1 MSISRA
7 ALLSLLAAQLVTAA
21 LPPEIRDAVER
32 VRSFD
37 GAEPTAPL
45 HQLTL
50 FIPRAAHD
58 PALRQELAT
67 LLMQAASSTGATA
80 FGRTILCQQ
89 LGLVAGPAE
98 IPALEK
104 LLADPATAADAR
116 IALALARGDGAV
128 ARSPT
133 PTLDACR
140 IQLASTRPA
149 DRIAGLAALAVHHP
163 ATAAAEATKALG
175 DADPAV
181 AATAIQIAARV
192 AAPALL
198 ARLPA
203 LPPTHQVIAL
213 PALAAAG
220 VRDAAPAVTAL
231 LASPDAGV
239 ASAAVRA
246 LGEIGDARSVAAL
259 TRAVAARPETADS
272 ATAALSMLH
281 AEGVDAAILEQIAQ
295 AGAGPLVCL
304 VQAAEARQLPGL
316 TEVLLTQSRHPDAAV
331 RAAALKALGRQ
342 SAPAVY
348 PALVTLLAAQ
358 PEPAVEAAVGAAGK
372 RLPDGASRTAPLLAL
387 LQRDGVS
394 PAAQVAVLRLLAA
407 AGGAEPLQA
416 VRARLEASDPAVADG
431 AFRAL
436 CAWSE
441 PGALSLL
448 AAQAESATNETRR
461 VLALRGLMRLSAGQ
475 PDQPAWLARMRPL
488 VRSADD
494 KRGFIGALAESAS
507 LGTLALA
514 SSYTNDPDVRAEAQA
529 AVQRIT
535 EALPPGTARRT
546 AIVAGLPPGTALRG
560 YLDAGA
566 ERVNHEADP
575 VRIRVVRG
583 ADYSWPG
590 SGSSAQRAAAS
601 ILFDGKHVDLEL
613 TGLDPAR
620 RYTLGFS
627 WWDGDGKGRTMSVQ
641 ADDARVVEQ
650 RVLPKGPAPAPGAES
665 IQQVLPKA
673 THADGT
679 VRLTFTLDAGEN
691 AVVSEVWI
699 IEGEAAQQMPVGSQG
714 PAAAEVRAN
723 AGAPFKVLIVTGH
736 DYPGHLWRETTPV
749 LTAHLAKDPRLE
761 ISVTEDARFLGAPT
775 LTNYACIVLHYMN
788 WQDPGPGAAAQ
799 ENLRRT
805 LEAGTGLVLVHFACG
820 AFQGWPEF
828 VKMAGR
834 VWDPKLRGHDP
845 YGLFTVRIVDATHPI
860 TQGLRDFTTTDE
872 LYTCLAGDTPVHLLC
887 DAVSKVDQKP
897 YPMAFTLEYGKGR
910 VFLST
915 LGHDVQ
921 SFNDAA
927 GQLYRRATAWAAG
940 VPPQG

>member
-1 MSISRA
+1 M
-7 ALLSLLAAQLVTAA
+7 
-21 LPPEIRDAVER
+21 
-32 VRSFD
+32 RS
-37 GAEPTAPL
+37 E
-45 HQLTL
+45 
-50 FIPRAAHD
+50 
-58 PALRQELAT
+58 
-67 LLMQAASSTGATA
+67 
-80 FGRTILCQQ
+80 
-89 LGLVAGPAE
+89 
-98 IPALEK
+98 
-104 LLADPATAADAR
+104 
-116 IALALARGDGAV
+116 
-128 ARSPT
+128 
-133 PTLDACR
+133 
-140 IQLASTRPA
+140 
-149 DRIAGLAALAVHHP
+149 
-163 ATAAAEATKALG
+163 ALG
-175 DADPAV
+175 DPDPGV

-203 LPPTHQVIAL
+203 LPPTQQVIAL

-220 VRDAAPAVTAL
+220 VRDAAPVATAL

-239 ASAAVRA
+239 AEAAVRA

-259 TRAVAARPETADS
+259 TRAVAARPETGDS

-316 TEVLLTQSRHPDAAV
+316 TEVLLTQSRHADATV

-348 PALVTLLAAQ
+348 PALINLLAAQ

-372 RLPDGASRTAPLLAL
+372 RLPEGASRTAPLLAL
-387 LQRDGVS
+387 LQRDDVS
-394 PAAQVAVLRLLAA
+394 PATQVAALRLLAA

-416 VRARLEASDPAVADG
+416 VRTRLEASDATIADG

-441 PGALSLL
+441 PGALPLL

-461 VLALRGLMRLSAGQ
+461 VLALRGLLRLSAGQ

-507 LGTLALA
+507 LGTLEFAV
-514 SSYTNDPDVRAEAQA
+514 SYTNDPEVRAEAQA

-546 AIVAGLPPGTALRG
+546 AIAAGLPPGTALRG

-566 ERVNHEADP
+566 ERANDEADP
-575 VRIRVVRG
+575 VRIRAIRG

-601 ILFDGKHVDLEL
+601 ILFDGKHVDIEV

-641 ADDARVVEQ
+641 ADDARVVTP
-650 RVLPKGPAPAPGAES
+650 RVLPKGPAAAPGAES
-665 IQQVLPKA
+665 IQQLLPKA

-699 IEGEAAQQMPVGSQG
+699 IEGEAAQQMPAGSQG

-723 AGAPFKVLIVTGH
+723 AGASTKVLIVTGH

-749 LTAHLAKDPRLE
+749 LTAHLAQDPRLE

-845 YGLFTVRIVDATHPI
+845 YGLFTVRIVDATHPV
-860 TQGLRDFTTTDE
+860 TKGLRDFTTTDE

-897 YPMAFTLEYGKGR
+897 YPMAFVLEYGKGR

-915 LGHDVQ
+915 LGHDVKA
-921 SFNDAA
+921 FNDAA

-940 VPPQG
+940 VPRAN

>member
-1 MSISRA
+1 MSISRT
-7 ALLSLLAAQLVTAA
+7 ALLALLAAQLATAA

-32 VRSFD
+32 VRLFD

-45 HQLTL
+45 HQLTR
-50 FIPRAAHD
+50 FTPRAAPD
-58 PALRQELAT
+58 AALRQELAT
-67 LLMQAASSTGATA
+67 LLLQAASSTGATA

-98 IPALEK
+98 LPALEK
-104 LLADPATAADAR
+104 LLADPTTAADAR
-116 IALALARGDGAV
+116 ISLALSRGDGAV
-128 ARSPT
+128 GPQPPA
-133 PTLDACR
+133 TLDACR
-140 IQLASTRPA
+140 AQLTSSRPA
-149 DRIAGLAALAVHHP
+149 ERIAALAALAHHHP
-163 ATAAAEATKALG
+163 AAAATAVEQALR
-175 DADPAV
+175 DPDPGV

-203 LPPTHQVIAL
+203 LPPAQQVIAL

-239 ASAAVRA
+239 AEAAVCA
-246 LGEIGDARSVAAL
+246 LGEVGNAHAVVAL
-259 TRAVAARPETADS
+259 TRAVADRPAAAEAV
-272 ATAALSMLH
+272 ATALAVLH
-281 AEGVDAAILEQIAQ
+281 AEGVDAAILEQIGA
-295 AGAGPLVCL
+295 AGPGPLVCL
-304 VQAAEARQLPGL
+304 IQAAEVRRVPGL
-316 TEVLLTQSRHPDAAV
+316 TEVLIAKSRHPDAAV
-331 RAAALKALGRQ
+331 RASALKALGRQ

-348 PALVTLLAAQ
+348 PALVNLLAEQ
-358 PEPAVEAAVGAAGK
+358 PDSAVETAIAAAGK
-372 RLPDGASRTAPLLAL
+372 RLPEGASRTAPLLAL
-387 LQRDGVS
+387 LQRDDV
-394 PAAQVAVLRLLAA
+394 AATARVATLRLLAA
-407 AGGAEPLQA
+407 SGGAEPLQA
-416 VRARLEASDPAVADG
+416 VQARLADADPAVADG

-436 CAWSE
+436 CAWCE
-441 PGALSLL
+441 PGALPLL
-448 AAQAESATNETRR
+448 AAQAEAATNETRR
-461 VLALRGLMRLSAGQ
+461 VLALRGLLRLAAGR
-475 PDQPAWLARMRPL
+475 PDQSAWLARARPL

-494 KRGFIGALAESAS
+494 KRGFLGALADSAS
-507 LGTLALA
+507 LGTLDLA
-514 SSYTNDPDVRAEAQA
+514 ASYTNDPDVRAEAQA

-560 YLDAGA
+560 YLDAGV
-566 ERVNHEADP
+566 ERANSGTDP
-575 VRIRVVRG
+575 VRIQVVRG
-583 ADYSWPG
+583 ADFTWPG
-590 SGSSAQRAAAS
+590 AGTAAQRAAAS
-601 ILFDGKHVDLEL
+601 ILFEARRVELEV

-627 WWDGDGKGRTMSVQ
+627 WWDGDGKGRTMSVR
-641 ADDARVVEQ
+641 ADDAIVVEP
-650 RVLPKGPAPAPGAES
+650 RVLPKGPAAEPGAAS
-665 IQQVLPKA
+665 VQQLLPA
-673 THADGT
+673 ASHADGA
-679 VRLTFTLDAGEN
+679 VRLTFQLDAGEN
-691 AVVSEVWI
+691 AVVSEIWI
-699 IEGEAAQQMPVGSQG
+699 IEGEAAQPLPAVARGA
-714 PAAAEVRAN
+714 AAAEIRAN
-723 AGAPFKVLIVTGH
+723 PGAPAKVLIVTGH

-749 LTAHLAKDPRLE
+749 LTAHLAQDPRLE
-761 ISVTEDARFLGAPT
+761 ISVTEDARFLGSPT

-820 AFQGWPEF
+820 AFQDWPEF

-860 TQGLRDFTTTDE
+860 TAGLPDFATTDE

-887 DAVSKVDQKP
+887 DAVSKVDRKP
-897 YPMAFTLEYGKGR
+897 YPMAFVLEYGKGR

-915 LGHDVQ
+915 LGHDVKA
-921 SFNDAA
+921 FNDAT

-940 VPPQG
+940 VPRAN